1 MDQNEQLPE
10 NSEMTEQL
18 ENDDTETVVEENGE
32 TAAGNSDE
40 TGESVETSVV
50 TFPQATIKI
59 EGQEFELEAALAQD
73 DKTLKTVL
81 QPHFAAVEN
90 ANITRD
96 VKDGKLTVS
105 IVKRAQHKGFETR
118 NAEAETNTPFE
129 ILCGEPERIN
139 PAIILAE
146 ELMRRDVLASFD
158 FDNFERVAETL
169 SHSRAEIGR
178 IEQHFDALSKT
189 PGAASAVVPLGF

>member
-1 MDQNEQLPE
+1 M
-10 NSEMTEQL
+10 
-18 ENDDTETVVEENGE
+18 
-32 TAAGNSDE
+32 
-40 TGESVETSVV
+40 
-50 TFPQATIKI
+50 
-59 EGQEFELEAALAQD
+59 
-73 DKTLKTVL
+73 
-81 QPHFAAVEN
+81 
-90 ANITRD
+90 
-96 VKDGKLTVS
+96 
-105 IVKRAQHKGFETR
+105 
-118 NAEAETNTPFE
+118 PFE

-178 IEQHFDALSKT
+178 IEQHFDALSRT